1 MIPINR
7 ESKTSIHFGVNF
19 LIAGAWGHEKGALLN
34 FQRALLDGGLEFSQT
49 NARSNGF
56 TLVRTEPSALQVV
69 LEATAPQ
76 VQTLQIIAGNPQ
88 CDLDMFGRDCEAVTA
103 AYQKTWPM
111 PQYQILSTSGCIRHL
126 YSTKTHAFQYLW
138 EQRLGQ
144 NPRDFAV
151 LGSRPVAGGGL
162 RLVLPPHAKDNAEP
176 AGIEIRIESF
186 MRETQKLFVE
196 TVFNWPRPRVIVE
209 QQGFQA
215 PARLNEIESFAAND
229 VWSFIAKQQPG
240 E

>member
-19 LIAGAWGHEKGALLN
+19 VFAGAWGHEKGALLN
-34 FQRALLDGGLEFSQT
+34 FQRALLEGGLEFSQAT
-49 NARSNGF
+49 SRSNGF
-56 TLVRTEPSALQVV
+56 TLVRAEPSALQVG

-76 VQTLQIIAGNPQ
+76 VHTLQLIAGNPQ
-88 CDLDMFGRDCEAVTA
+88 YELEMFGRDCEAVTA

-111 PQYQILSTSGCIRHL
+111 PQYQILNTGGCIRHL

-144 NPRDFAV
+144 APQDFAL
-151 LGSRPVAGGGL
+151 LGNRPVAGGGL
-162 RLVLPPHAKDNAEP
+162 RLVIPPHQKDNAEP
-176 AGIEIRIESF
+176 TSIELRIESF

-196 TVFNWPRPRVIVE
+196 TVFNWPRPRIVIE
-209 QQGFQA
+209 QQSFQT
-215 PARLNEIESFAAND
+215 PARLAEIESFAAND
-229 VWSFIAKQQPG
+229 VWDFIAKQQSG